1 MGTKRSG
8 TKNNKKTTEKE
19 FAMNNITIKD
29 FKKLL
34 KTGASKFEGIVVS
47 ESKISKG
54 PYTFFITPLT
64 QGEHKV
70 DVLSCQYK
78 SAPDTQKTYL
88 GFVVDSSD
96 IHFYSKVFSNMFF
109 DKDCDDTD
117 AIRAMGKALYDE
129 LVKMN
134 PVAKENAYCRY
145 EGNRIA
151 FCRAVKGNPDY
162 DNPYEVYGVIV
173 CFIFRSIQ
181 PWYSKYNKFLVDYLA
196 NPTGWAERS
205 IHEADE
211 LLPSIGINPFSSS
224 MGANILNSERLA
236 QKLVASYSVPGTKEE
251 YYKKLYRSV
260 SGHDYVQ
267 LLIEIDGDTISLEY
281 PVESDLTS
289 HTLVIEE
296 ALRTFVAKKRP
307 SKKQKV
313 ENFLAKHNV
322 EFATR
327 IPVKYIREIYTP
339 DMKNVL
345 WKNPKF
351 EGLTK

>member
-1 MGTKRSG
+1 
-8 TKNNKKTTEKE
+8 
-19 FAMNNITIKD
+19 MNNITIKD
-29 FKKLL
+29 FKNLL

-47 ESKISKG
+47 EGKISKG

-64 QGEHKV
+64 KGEHKV

-78 SAPDTQKTYL
+78 STPGTQKTYL

-96 IHFYSKVFSNMFF
+96 VHFYSKVFSNMFF
-109 DKDCDDTD
+109 DKGCDDTD
-117 AIRAMGKALYDE
+117 AIRAMGKSLYDE

-134 PVAKENAYCRY
+134 PVAKEDVSCRY
-145 EGNRIA
+145 EGNKIA

-162 DNPYEVYGVIV
+162 DNPYEVYGLIV

-205 IHEADE
+205 IHEADKQ
-211 LLPSIGINPFSSS
+211 LPSIGINPFSSS
-224 MGANILNSERLA
+224 MGVDILNSERLA
-236 QKLVASYSVPGTKEE
+236 QKLVASYGVPGTKEE
-251 YYKKLYRSV
+251 YYKNLYRSV

-296 ALRTFVAKKRP
+296 ALRTLVAKKRP

-313 ENFLAKHNV
+313 ENFFAKHNI

-327 IPVKYIREIYTP
+327 IPVKYIREIYTS

>member
-1 MGTKRSG
+1 MTADS
-8 TKNNKKTTEKE
+8 
-19 FAMNNITIKD
+19 IIP
-29 FKKLL
+29 
-34 KTGASKFEGIVVS
+34 KFQ
-47 ESKISKG
+47 KQWLD
-54 PYTFFITPLT
+54 TFFITPLT

-96 IHFYSKVFSNMFF
+96 VHFYSKVFPNMFF

-134 PVAKENAYCRY
+134 PVAKEDAYCRY

-162 DNPYEVYGVIV
+162 DNPYEVYGIIV
-173 CFIFRSIQ
+173 CSIFRSIQ
-181 PWYSKYNKFLVDYLA
+181 PWHSKYNKFLVDYLA
-196 NPTGWAERS
+196 NPTGWAERT
-205 IHEADE
+205 IHEADK

-236 QKLVASYSVPGTKEE
+236 QKLIASYSVPGTKEE
-251 YYKKLYRSV
+251 YYKNLYRSV

-289 HTLVIEE
+289 HTLINEE

-313 ENFLAKHNV
+313 ENFLAKHDI
-322 EFATR
+322 EFAAH
-327 IPVKYIREIYTP
+327 IPVKYIREIYTS
-339 DMKNVL
+339 DMENVL

>member
-1 MGTKRSG
+1 
-8 TKNNKKTTEKE
+8 
-19 FAMNNITIKD
+19 
-29 FKKLL
+29 
-34 KTGASKFEGIVVS
+34 
-47 ESKISKG
+47 
-54 PYTFFITPLT
+54 
-64 QGEHKV
+64 
-70 DVLSCQYK
+70 
-78 SAPDTQKTYL
+78 
-88 GFVVDSSD
+88 
-96 IHFYSKVFSNMFF
+96 
-109 DKDCDDTD
+109 
-117 AIRAMGKALYDE
+117 
-129 LVKMN
+129 
-134 PVAKENAYCRY
+134 
-145 EGNRIA
+145 
-151 FCRAVKGNPDY
+151 
-162 DNPYEVYGVIV
+162 
-173 CFIFRSIQ
+173 
-181 PWYSKYNKFLVDYLA
+181 
-196 NPTGWAERS
+196 
-205 IHEADE
+205 
-211 LLPSIGINPFSSS
+211 

-251 YYKKLYRSV
+251 YYKNLYRSV

-296 ALRTFVAKKRP
+296 ALRTFVTKKRP

-339 DMKNVL
+339 NMKNVL

>member
-1 MGTKRSG
+1 
-8 TKNNKKTTEKE
+8 
-19 FAMNNITIKD
+19 MNNITIKD

-96 IHFYSKVFSNMFF
+96 VHFYSKVFSNMFF

-134 PVAKENAYCRY
+134 PVAKEDAYCRY

-181 PWYSKYNKFLVDYLA
+181 PWYSK
-196 NPTGWAERS
+196 TT
-205 IHEADE
+205 
-211 LLPSIGINPFSSS
+211 SS
-224 MGANILNSERLA
+224 
-236 QKLVASYSVPGTKEE
+236 
-251 YYKKLYRSV
+251 
-260 SGHDYVQ
+260 
-267 LLIEIDGDTISLEY
+267 
-281 PVESDLTS
+281 
-289 HTLVIEE
+289 
-296 ALRTFVAKKRP
+296 
-307 SKKQKV
+307 
-313 ENFLAKHNV
+313 
-322 EFATR
+322 
-327 IPVKYIREIYTP
+327 
-339 DMKNVL
+339 
-345 WKNPKF
+345 W
-351 EGLTK
+351 

>member
-1 MGTKRSG
+1 M
-8 TKNNKKTTEKE
+8 
-19 FAMNNITIKD
+19 
-29 FKKLL
+29 
-34 KTGASKFEGIVVS
+34 
-47 ESKISKG
+47 
-54 PYTFFITPLT
+54 
-64 QGEHKV
+64 
-70 DVLSCQYK
+70 
-78 SAPDTQKTYL
+78 
-88 GFVVDSSD
+88 
-96 IHFYSKVFSNMFF
+96 
-109 DKDCDDTD
+109 
-117 AIRAMGKALYDE
+117 
-129 LVKMN
+129 
-134 PVAKENAYCRY
+134 
-145 EGNRIA
+145 
-151 FCRAVKGNPDY
+151 
-162 DNPYEVYGVIV
+162 
-173 CFIFRSIQ
+173 
-181 PWYSKYNKFLVDYLA
+181 VDYLA